1 MRHRIEPTRRKRLSR
16 RVGAPASALL
26 LAAGLYGCQSED
38 RQVIAFLLPDSASSR
53 WENVDRTA
61 FESAVEANCTDCQVM
76 VYNADG
82 DPGTQQDQLR
92 QAKEDDADVVVLAAV
107 DTDVGESM
115 VQAAGDTPVIAYDRF
130 VSEADY
136 HVSFDGSRV
145 GTLQA
150 EALLDASR
158 KAPRILML
166 NGAVGDTNATA
177 MKLAAHKAFDDA
189 RVEILAEEDLTDS
202 DPDTAEAWVTE
213 QLRVLRDDRI
223 DAVYAANDTQA
234 EGVAAAFRKADRRV
248 PVITGQDSELS
259 ALQRIITG
267 EQTMTVYKSFPDE
280 ADRAAEIA
288 VQLLDGDDVE
298 GVEDYEG
305 VPSVTFEPVPVTI
318 ANLTNTVV
326 RDGVVSIDEM
336 CTQEL
341 RKRCEELGIS

>member
-1 MRHRIEPTRRKRLSR
+1 M
-16 RVGAPASALL
+16 LL
-26 LAAGLYGCQSED
+26 LAAGLSGCQSED

-53 WENVDRTA
+53 WEDVDRTEFQA
-61 FESAVEANCTDCQVM
+61 AVEASCADCVVK
-76 VYNADG
+76 VYNAGG
-82 DPGTQQDQLR
+82 DADTQQDQLG
-92 QAKEDDADVVVLAAV
+92 QAKEDDADVFVLAAV

-115 VQAAGDTPVIAYDRF
+115 VEAAGETPVIAYDRF
-130 VSEADY
+130 INGADY
-136 HVSFDGSRV
+136 HVSFDGSQV
-145 GTLQA
+145 GALQA
-150 EALLDASR
+150 EALLKASR

-189 RVEILAEEDLTDS
+189 GVEILAEEDLADS
-202 DPDTAEAWVTE
+202 DPGTAEAWVTE
-213 QLRVLRDDRI
+213 QLEALGNDRI

-234 EGVAAAFRKADRRV
+234 EGVAAAFRKASRRV
-248 PVITGQDSELS
+248 PVITGQDSELT

-267 EQTMTVYKSFPDE
+267 EQTMTVYKSFPDQ

-288 VQLLDGDDVE
+288 VDLLDGNDVE

-305 VPSVTFEPVPVTI
+305 VPSVIFDPAPVTI

-326 RDGVVSIDEM
+326 RDGAVTIDEM
-336 CTQEL
+336 CTLEL

>member
-1 MRHRIEPTRRKRLSR
+1 MRHRIEPTRRTRLSR
-16 RVGAPASALL
+16 RLGAPAAALL
-26 LAAGLYGCQSED
+26 LAAGLYSCQNED

-61 FESAVEANCTDCQVM
+61 FEAAVEASCADCQVK
-76 VYNADG
+76 VYNAEG
-82 DPGTQQDQLR
+82 DADTQQDQLA
-92 QAKEDDADVVVLAAV
+92 QAKEDDADVFVLAAV
-107 DTDVGESM
+107 DTDTGESM
-115 VQAAGDTPVIAYDRF
+115 VEAAGDTPVIAYDRF
-130 VSEADY
+130 ISEADY
-136 HVSFDGSRV
+136 HVSFDGSQV

-177 MKLAAHKAFDDA
+177 MKLAAHEAFDDA
-189 RVEILAEEDLTDS
+189 GVEILAEDDLADS
-202 DPDTAEAWVTE
+202 DPDTAETWVTE
-213 QLRVLRDDRI
+213 QLEALGDDRI

-248 PVITGQDSELS
+248 PVITGQDSELT

-288 VQLLDGDDVE
+288 VDLLDGDDVE

-305 VPSVTFEPVPVTI
+305 VPSVIFDPVPVTI

-326 RDGVVSIDEM
+326 RDGVVTIDEM

-341 RKRCEELGIS
+341 RERCEELGIS